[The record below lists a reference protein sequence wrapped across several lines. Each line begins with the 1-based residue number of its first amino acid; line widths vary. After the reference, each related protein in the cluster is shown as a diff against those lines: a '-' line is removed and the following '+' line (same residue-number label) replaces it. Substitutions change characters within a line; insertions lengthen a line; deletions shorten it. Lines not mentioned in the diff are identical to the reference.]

1 MFKFCQ
7 RKTLILFSLLL
18 LMINTGLLSTPAYA
32 HTVGVSQGK
41 YQLINSHKQV
51 LIQTELFFARPEL
64 STFLNLETTL
74 TEAELSKQHDILQKS
89 IIDALHINTET
100 KRCNGKLKNA
110 ALVEADG
117 IRLNADFL
125 CYKNTKQVSVELHFL
140 ANLSRGHRHVITSTV
155 DNEESTH
162 NVAYLGKS
170 VFKIESNTDTPQHN
184 NHNESFFAFGLE
196 HILTGYD
203 HLLFLFALI
212 LMPISLKQVLLSIT
226 AFTLAHSITLGISV
240 LGFLVPNSGI
250 IEPLIALS
258 IAYVGIEN
266 FIIKNYNKRWI
277 LTFLFGL
284 IHGFGF
290 AGALHDI
297 SLSTDQ
303 LPWVLLNFNLGV
315 ETGQVLVILMAFPI
329 LAWLKKNLWFNSSG
343 IAVLNISLIVIGS
356 YWFIDRSNFILIQ

>member
-1 MFKFCQ
+1 
-7 RKTLILFSLLL
+7 
-18 LMINTGLLSTPAYA
+18 MINTGLLSTTAYA

-41 YQLINSHKQV
+41 YQLVNSNKQT
-51 LIQTELFFARPEL
+51 LIQTELFFARSEL
-64 STFLNLETTL
+64 STLLNLETVL
-74 TEAELSKQHDILQKS
+74 TEAELGKQHEIFQKS
-89 IIDALHINTET
+89 IIDALHINTEAE
-100 KRCNGKLKNA
+100 RCNGKLKNA
-110 ALVEADG
+110 TLVEADG
-117 IRLNADFL
+117 IYLNAEFF
-125 CYKNTKQVSVELHFL
+125 CYKNTKQVSVKLDFL
-140 ANLSRGHRHVITSTV
+140 ANLSHGHRHVITSTV

-162 NVAYLGKS
+162 NVAYLSKS
-170 VFKIESNTDTPQHN
+170 TFKIESNTDITQHN
-184 NHNESFFAFGLE
+184 DNNKSFFTFGLE

-212 LMPISLKQVLLSIT
+212 LMPISLKQVLFSIT

-240 LGFLVPNSGI
+240 LGFLVPNSNI

-266 FIIKNYNKRWI
+266 FIIKKFNKRWI

-290 AGALHDI
+290 AGALHEI

-315 ETGQVLVILMAFPI
+315 EMGQVLVILMVFPI
-329 LAWLKKNLWFNSSG
+329 LAWFRKSLWFNSSG
-343 IAVLNISLIVIGS
+343 IATLNMSLIVIGS
-356 YWFIDRSNFILIQ
+356 YWFIDRSNFVLIQ